1 MKSSQDITTSAKVGE
16 ALGKQLS
23 KRNTS
28 NHSLTVIIKVIS
40 ACNLAC
46 RYCDADIYS
55 NRRMSLDT
63 VSQIITKALDY
74 ADRVEFIWHG
84 GEPLLMGI
92 QFYEKSR

>member
-1 MKSSQDITTSAKVGE
+1 MKKYT
-16 ALGKQLS
+16 
-23 KRNTS
+23 KRNL
-28 NHSLTVIIKVIS
+28 SLIVKVVS
-40 ACNLAC
+40 SCNLAC

-63 VSQIITKALDY
+63 VSQIIAKALDY

-84 GEPLLMGI
+84 GELLLMGI

>member
-1 MKSSQDITTSAKVGE
+1 MKSSQDITTSTKVGE

-28 NHSLTVIIKVIS
+28 NRSLIVITKVIS

-46 RYCDADIYS
+46 RYCDADTYS

-63 VSQIITKALDY
+63 VSQIIAKALDY
-74 ADRVEFIWHG
+74 ADRVEFI
-84 GEPLLMGI
+84 
-92 QFYEKSR
+92 